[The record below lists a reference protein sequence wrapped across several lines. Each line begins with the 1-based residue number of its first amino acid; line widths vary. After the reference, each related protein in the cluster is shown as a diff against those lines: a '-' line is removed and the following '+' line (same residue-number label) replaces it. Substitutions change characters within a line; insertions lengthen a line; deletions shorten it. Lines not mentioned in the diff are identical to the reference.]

1 MDECRNRRAD
11 HPPLGGRDQA
21 RDRMQALRP
30 LFHPLR
36 VAAAGAMAML
46 RVRRRGMMV
55 VMIVIVV
62 VVMLMVMIVT
72 VRVIMMMTVMNMAGV
87 RADALDVVMMPGLGQ
102 ADLGL
107 EADYLLTILAE
118 LAVHVRR

>member
-55 VMIVIVV
+55 VMIV
-62 VVMLMVMIVT
+62 T
-72 VRVIMMMTVMNMAGV
+72 VGVIMMMTVMNMAGV

-107 EADYLLTILAE
+107 EADYLLTIL
-118 LAVHVRR
+118 